1 MSLLSDA
8 FAMTKKVLLLSEN
21 LDRLTEESR
30 QLSRSVIDHEHRLI
44 RIETLIEVSGAKRTR
59 HRLPGE

>member
-8 FAMTKKVLLLSEN
+8 FAMTKKIVLVSEN

-30 QLSRSVIDHEHRLI
+30 QLSRTVVDHEHRLI
-44 RIETLIEVSGAKRTR
+44 RIETVLEVSQHTSRRT
-59 HRLPGE
+59 LPGK

>member
-1 MSLLSDA
+1 MSLIADA

-30 QLSRSVIDHEHRLI
+30 QLSRTVIDHERRLI
-44 RIETLIEVSGAKRTR
+44 RIETMIELSGGKRPR
-59 HRLPGE
+59 NRLPSE

>member
-8 FAMTKKVLLLSEN
+8 FSTTKKILLVSEN

-30 QLSRSVIDHEHRLI
+30 QLTRTVTDHEHRLI
-44 RIETLIEVSGAKRTR
+44 RIETMIEMTPRSSNRT
-59 HRLPGE
+59 LPGK